1 MTGIKHVPTLGEFH
15 KVVCDSLGLWSDEKI
30 EATFYVPATE
40 KERRQALQ
48 GSFSLVAAKNHSG
61 FNIQELLNATRQLAP
76 DNKLVSKQHKT
87 IRSYVIQYAKNDF
100 STIEEYKEFQN
111 YVLQVIGERYPEHAT
126 AHLAKNYYLHALEYY
141 REWVREFVIVGGAI
155 PEAYQYFVNNVLKSI
170 IISLVSH
177 HALGDRDWLQE
188 TLQDNWPMR
197 RLIDE
202 LLANADSS
210 IYKLSQY
217 HTEAKASK
225 DVEFTDIQGS
235 NVDTAAKQVIERFS
249 QFKKVKWRIYLKT
262 IKPVQKLTPAG
273 CDDAYFT
280 VSALGAFV
288 IHYLNTHLNDNQ
300 CEPMWDKKFS
310 YPLLGETTMESASEV
325 IDYAMEQE
333 LPDSEQLMLFEM
345 AKAKLNEYQDVL
357 DSYGLI
363 LNKVDKIPSVLEF
376 TYGEGEQFSI
386 KEWSKGLTFK
396 PSWVEHW
403 IKAQNAVATGESI
416 IATKHYMEVL
426 KGAKYCS
433 GPLWMLLFFEVCCLC
448 KKEARELSEE
458 LFEAHYEPLGS
469 QVTAYAK
476 LLGYLPDSGRNPETL
491 MPNPFTIK
499 ETFII
504 EKVQQLLNNGFL
516 PTPKV

>member
-1 MTGIKHVPTLGEFH
+1 MTGVEHVPTLGEFH

-30 EATFYVPATE
+30 ETTFYVPATE
-40 KERRQALQ
+40 TERRQALRD
-48 GSFSLVAAKNHSG
+48 SLSLVKAKNHSG
-61 FNIQELLNATRQLAP
+61 VDIQELLSATCQLAP
-76 DNKLVSKQHKT
+76 DNKLVSKRHKT

-100 STIEEYKEFQN
+100 STIREYKEFQN
-111 YVLQVIGERYPEHAT
+111 YVLQVIGERYPQDET

-141 REWVREFVIVGGAI
+141 REWVREFVIVGGSI
-155 PEAYQYFVNNVLKSI
+155 PEAYEYFVNNVLKSI

-188 TLQDNWPMR
+188 ILQDNWPMR

-202 LLANADSS
+202 LLANANSS

-217 HTEAKASK
+217 HTEVKSNK
-225 DVEFTDIQGS
+225 DAEFTDIKGIH
-235 NVDTAAKQVIERFS
+235 VDTAAKQVIERLS
-249 QFKKVKWRIYLKT
+249 QFKRVKWRIYLKT
-262 IKPVQKLTPAG
+262 IKPVQKLTPAE

-280 VSALGAFV
+280 ASALGAFV
-288 IHYLNTHLNDNQ
+288 IHYLNTYLNDNQ
-300 CEPMWDKKFS
+300 CEPIWDKKFS

-333 LPDSEQLMLFEM
+333 LLESEQLMLFEM

-376 TYGEGEQFSI
+376 TYGEGQQFSI
-386 KEWSKGLTFK
+386 KEWSKGLKFK

-403 IKAQNAVATGESI
+403 IRAQNAVATGESI

-433 GPLWMLLFFEVCCLC
+433 GPLWMLLFFEVCGLC
-448 KKEARELSEE
+448 KKESRELSEE
-458 LFEAHYEPLGS
+458 LFDAHYEPLGA

-491 MPNPFTIK
+491 MPNPLTIK
-499 ETFII
+499 ERFIV
-504 EKVQQLLNNGFL
+504 EKVQQLLDNGFL
-516 PTPKV
+516 PNPKL

>member
-1 MTGIKHVPTLGEFH
+1 MVG
-15 KVVCDSLGLWSDEKI
+15 
-30 EATFYVPATE
+30 
-40 KERRQALQ
+40 
-48 GSFSLVAAKNHSG
+48 AKNHSG
-61 FNIQELLNATRQLAP
+61 VNIKELLNATRQLAP
-76 DNKLVSKQHKT
+76 DNKLVSKQLKT

-100 STIEEYKEFQN
+100 STIREYKEFQN
-111 YVLQVIGERYPEHAT
+111 YVLQVIGERYPEHET
-126 AHLAKNYYLHALEYY
+126 ALLAKNYYLHALEYY
-141 REWVREFVIVGGAI
+141 REWVREFVIVDGCI

-197 RLIDE
+197 RLINE
-202 LLANADSS
+202 LLASADSS
-210 IYKLSQY
+210 AYKLTQY
-217 HTEAKASK
+217 HNKAKASK
-225 DVEFTDIQGS
+225 NVEFTDIKGS
-235 NVDTAAKQVIERFS
+235 DVDTAAKQVIERLS
-249 QFKKVKWRIYLKT
+249 QFKRVKWRIYLKT
-262 IKPVQKLTPAG
+262 IKPVQKLTPAE

-280 VSALGAFV
+280 AAALGAFI

-300 CEPMWDKKFS
+300 CEPIWDKKFS
-310 YPLLGETTMESASEV
+310 YPQLGETTMESASEV

-333 LPDSEQLMLFEM
+333 LPEAERLKLFAM

-363 LNKVDKIPSVLEF
+363 LNKVDKIPSILEF
-376 TYGEGEQFSI
+376 TYGEGEHFSI
-386 KEWSKGLTFK
+386 KEWSKGLIFK

-403 IKAQNAVATGESI
+403 IKAQNAVATGKSI

-426 KGAKYCS
+426 RGAKYCS

-458 LFEAHYEPLGS
+458 LFDAHYEPLGS
-469 QVTAYAK
+469 QITAYAK

-491 MPNPFTIK
+491 MPNPLTIK
-499 ETFII
+499 ESFII
-504 EKVQQLLNNGFL
+504 GKVKQLLNNGFL
-516 PTPKV
+516 PNSQLSQL

>member
-1 MTGIKHVPTLGEFH
+1 M
-15 KVVCDSLGLWSDEKI
+15 GLWSDEKK
-30 EATFYVPATE
+30 EATFHVPATE
-40 KERRQALQ
+40 KDRRQALQ
-48 GSFSLVAAKNHSG
+48 DSFSLVGAKNHSG
-61 FNIQELLNATRQLAP
+61 VNIKELLNATRQLAP
-76 DNKLVSKQHKT
+76 DNKLVSKQLKT

-100 STIEEYKEFQN
+100 STIREYKEFQN
-111 YVLQVIGERYPEHAT
+111 YVLQVIGERYPEHET
-126 AHLAKNYYLHALEYY
+126 ALLAKNYYLHALEYY
-141 REWVREFVIVGGAI
+141 REWVREFVIVDGCI

-197 RLIDE
+197 RLINE
-202 LLANADSS
+202 LLASADSS
-210 IYKLSQY
+210 AYKLTQY
-217 HTEAKASK
+217 HNKAKASK
-225 DVEFTDIQGS
+225 NVEFTDIKGS
-235 NVDTAAKQVIERFS
+235 DVDTAAKQVIERLS
-249 QFKKVKWRIYLKT
+249 QFKRVKWRIYLKT
-262 IKPVQKLTPAG
+262 IKPVQKLTPAE

-280 VSALGAFV
+280 AAALGAFI

-300 CEPMWDKKFS
+300 CEPIWDKKFS
-310 YPLLGETTMESASEV
+310 YPQLGETTMESASEV

-333 LPDSEQLMLFEM
+333 LPEAERLKLFAM

-363 LNKVDKIPSVLEF
+363 LNKVDKIPSILEF
-376 TYGEGEQFSI
+376 TYGEGEHFSI
-386 KEWSKGLTFK
+386 KEWSKGLIFK

-403 IKAQNAVATGESI
+403 IKAQNAVATGKSI

-426 KGAKYCS
+426 RGAKYCS

-458 LFEAHYEPLGS
+458 LFDAHYEPLGS
-469 QVTAYAK
+469 QITAYAK

-491 MPNPFTIK
+491 MPNPLTIK
-499 ETFII
+499 ESFII
-504 EKVQQLLNNGFL
+504 GKVKQLLNNGFL
-516 PTPKV
+516 PNSQLSQL